1 MKQFQDSIVTILR
14 GLFSRSDVDISVGI
28 PDDARFGDLTSNCA
42 LIYAKECNTSP
53 PELARTIIDTLKKSD
68 GHARYAQIEEK
79 NGFINA
85 TLSFNVLT
93 ASVGSYV
100 SGRSQADHDK
110 PQEKPYLVEYF
121 QNNVAKPP
129 HVGHVRSAVI
139 GDSLVRIVRYLGY
152 PVISDTHIG
161 DWGTQFGLLIFAFK
175 TMGDGAVVEKDPI
188 NELNK
193 LYVALSQKIESD
205 PTLHDKGK
213 AEFLKLEQG
222 DRENRELWQW
232 FVDESLKDFEHYRSV
247 LGILP
252 FDYNLGESFYEHH
265 MPAVLAEFTQKGL
278 VKTGE
283 TGEKYVD
290 LEEYNL
296 GRCILIKSD
305 GATTYHMRDF
315 ATYIYRKKEFD
326 FTRSIYVVDNRQSH
340 HFKQLF
346 KVLDLAGYPALS
358 DCVHVNFG
366 FMSLPE
372 GPISTRKG
380 TTVSLDALLG
390 EATARARA
398 IIDEKN
404 PELADKEKVA
414 LSVGLGAIK
423 YFDLSHNRTTE
434 IVFNWDSA
442 LSFDGN
448 SGPYIQYTHARLR
461 GILRKADAAHISCP
475 EGIDA
480 SLITSTERLLVR
492 QMYFFD
498 TTLDSVIKEYY
509 PNILCEYLFSLASL
523 TNTYYQQTPILQEK
537 DDRVRQF
544 RLFLIT
550 SVAHILKTGLS
561 LLGIDAPEEM

>member
-1 MKQFQDSIVTILR
+1 MKQFQDSIITILR
-14 GLFSRSDVDISVGI
+14 GLLSRSEVDARVSV
-28 PDDARFGDLTSNCA
+28 PDDPRFGDLTTNVA
-42 LIYAKECNTSP
+42 LIYAKQLGIAP
-53 PELARTIIDTLKKSD
+53 PDLAHTIIDALKKSD
-68 GHARYAQIEEK
+68 DRARYAQIEEK

-85 TLSFNVLT
+85 TLSLDVLI
-93 ASVGSYV
+93 ASVGKRL
-100 SGRSQADHDK
+100 SGESPADQNRSHS
-110 PQEKPYLVEYF
+110 KPYIVEYF

-139 GDSLVRIVRYLGY
+139 GDSLVRILRYLGY
-152 PVISDTHIG
+152 SVISDTHIG
-161 DWGTQFGLLIFAFK
+161 DWGTQFGLLIYAFK
-175 TMGDGAVVEKDPI
+175 TMGDKAVVEKDPI

-222 DRENRELWQW
+222 DSENRELWQW
-232 FVDESLKDFEHYRSV
+232 FVDESLKDFEHYRNM

-252 FDYNLGESFYEHH
+252 FDYNLGESFYEDH

-290 LEEYNL
+290 LDEYNL

-315 ATYIYRKKEFD
+315 ATYIYRKNEFD
-326 FTRSIYVVDNRQSH
+326 FFRSIYVVDNRQSH
-340 HFKQLF
+340 HFRQLF
-346 KVLDLAGYPALS
+346 TVLDLAGYPAS
-358 DCVHVNFG
+358 RDSIHVEFG

-380 TTVSLDALLG
+380 TTVSLDALLD

-398 IIDEKN
+398 IIEEKN

-414 LSVGLGAIK
+414 ASVGLGAIK

-434 IVFNWDSA
+434 IVFNWESA

-448 SGPYIQYTHARLR
+448 SGPYIQYTHARLH
-461 GILRKADAAHISCP
+461 GIVRKAGVAHTVYP
-475 EGIDA
+475 DDIDA
-480 SLITSTERLLVR
+480 LLLTPTERLLLR
-492 QMYFFD
+492 QMYYFD
-498 TTLDSVIKEYY
+498 ITLDSVSKEYY

-523 TNTYYQQTPILQEK
+523 TNTYYQQTPILHEK
-537 DDRVRQF
+537 DDRARQF

>member
-1 MKQFQDSIVTILR
+1 MKQFQDSIITILR
-14 GLFSRSDVDISVGI
+14 GLLSRTDIDVHVTV
-28 PDDARFGDLTSNCA
+28 PDDARFGDLTSNSA

-53 PELARTIIDTLKKSD
+53 PELARTIIEKITQSDT
-68 GHARYAQIEEK
+68 HTRYTNLEEK

-85 TLSFNVLT
+85 TLAVDVLT
-93 ASVGSYV
+93 ASAHTHLSNELPTDHN
-100 SGRSQADHDK
+100 RSTLK
-110 PQEKPYLVEYF
+110 PFIVEYF

-139 GDSLVRIVRYLGY
+139 GDSLVRILRYLGY

-161 DWGTQFGLLIFAFK
+161 DWGTQFGLLIYAFK
-175 TMGDGAVVEKDPI
+175 TMGDRAVIEKDPI

-193 LYVALSQKIESD
+193 LYVALSKKIETD
-205 PTLHDKGK
+205 VTLHDKGK

-222 DRENRELWQW
+222 DNENRELWQW
-232 FVDESLKDFEHYRSV
+232 FVDVSLKDFEHYRDV
-247 LGILP
+247 LGLLP
-252 FDYNLGESFYEHH
+252 FDYNLGESFYEQH
-265 MPAVLAEFTQKGL
+265 MPAVLAEFTDKGL
-278 VKTGE
+278 VKKGE
-283 TGEKYVD
+283 TGEQYVD
-290 LEEYNL
+290 LEEFGL

-326 FTRSIYVVDNRQSH
+326 FARNIYVVDNRQTH

-346 KVLDLAGYPALS
+346 RVLDCAGYPALS
-358 DCVHVNFG
+358 DSIHVEFG

-390 EATARARA
+390 EATSRARA

-404 PELADKEKVA
+404 PDLDDKEKVA
-414 LSVGLGAIK
+414 TAVGLGAIK

-448 SGPYIQYTHARLR
+448 SGPYLQYTHARLR
-461 GILRKADAAHISCP
+461 GILRRAGATDAHQFSQ
-475 EGIDA
+475 IDT
-480 SLITSTERLLVR
+480 STLTSTERLLLR
-492 QMYFFD
+492 QMYFFQN
-498 TTLDSVIKEYY
+498 TLKKSVEDYY
-509 PNILCEYLFSLASL
+509 PNIVCEYLFTLASL
-523 TNTYYQQTPILQEK
+523 ANTYYQQTPILQEENTSI
-537 DDRVRQF
+537 RQF

-550 SVAHILKTGLS
+550 GVTHILKTGLS
-561 LLGIDAPEEM
+561 LLSIDAPDAM